1 MKTKLILILAVAVLS
16 ACSNDMTPADGLK
29 ARLAETAADGK
40 ILFGQQD
47 ALMYGHSWKSEPG
60 DSLDRSDIKD
70 VCGKHPAAKRKDL
83 RPVMILCQTA
93 RKDQLEKMAV
103 LRMIASIFIGHV
115 YFWGDVHRKNGY

>member
-60 DSLDRSDIKD
+60 DSLDRPDA
-70 VCGKHPAAKRKDL
+70 GL
-83 RPVMILCQTA
+83 RRPMFLTVI
-93 RKDQLEKMAV
+93 
-103 LRMIASIFIGHV
+103 IFGVDWI
-115 YFWGDVHRKNGY
+115 